1 MRLAWKVFLS
11 TSLVMVVLVGI
22 AAWSLRAV
30 NEFVHVNATIIGR
43 SVPALRLESSLRE
56 TMLSLLRLESRWTVL
71 RDPGYGALWN
81 ERADRTGEDLER
93 LGALL
98 TTADEVRWFR
108 KSRDSFTAYRG
119 LVRAEHD
126 VGPDRRP
133 VTGIPGSRLAA
144 GRTDLALGRLTDAT
158 HAAFRQSHDAARTLE
173 ERTWSVV
180 LIALPAAVLAGLLG
194 AGLVALGMAR
204 SLRQLST
211 AASEIAAGTFPEPV
225 PVSGSDE
232 IGQLG
237 TAFNRMA
244 HELGEL
250 DRMKEEFFAHIS
262 HELRTPLTAVREAT
276 NLLRDGIPGPLAPKQ
291 ARLVDII
298 RASSERVLGLVNQIL
313 ELSRLQAGLLAYDRR
328 WVDLDK
334 VVGRA
339 LEELRPEAEA
349 HGLALERN
357 GSPPAGGV
365 IGDEQRLLQVVVNLV
380 SNAIKF
386 TPAGGSVC
394 VRTAERGGEVEI
406 VVEDTGVG
414 ISPEALPRVFDRYWQ
429 PVGARGGSGLGLA
442 IVKSIVLAHGGT
454 VHAESSPGAGTR
466 FSVRLPRRGEAA
478 A

>member
-30 NEFVHVNATIIGR
+30 NEFVHVNATIIAR
-43 SVPALRLESSLRE
+43 SMPALRLETSVRESL
-56 TMLSLLRLESRWTVL
+56 LSLLRLESRWTVL
-71 RDPGYGALWN
+71 RDPGYATLWN
-81 ERADRTGEDLER
+81 ERADRTGQDIDR
-93 LGALL
+93 LGSLL
-98 TTADEVRWFR
+98 TTADELKYFR
-108 KSRDSFTAYRG
+108 KSRESFTAYRG
-119 LVRAEHD
+119 LVQADRD
-126 VGPDRRP
+126 GGPARSA
-133 VTGIPGSRLAA
+133 VPGTPAARLAA
-144 GRTDLALGRLTDAT
+144 SRTDVALGRLTDAT
-158 HAAFRQSHDAARTLE
+158 HATLRQSHDDARALE

-180 LIALPAAVLAGLLG
+180 LTALPAAVLAGLLG

-204 SLRQLST
+204 SLRRLST
-211 AASEIAAGTFPEPV
+211 AASEIAGGSFPDPV
-225 PVSGSDE
+225 PVTGSDE

-237 TAFNRMA
+237 VAFNRMA

-291 ARLVDII
+291 ARLVEII

-339 LEELRPEAEA
+339 LDELRPEAEA
-349 HGLALERN
+349 HGLVLEHN
-357 GSPPAGGV
+357 GNPPAGGV
-365 IGDEQRLLQVVVNLV
+365 IGDEERLLQVVVNLV

-386 TPAGGSVC
+386 TPAGGSVR
-394 VRTAERGGEVEI
+394 VETAERGAEVEI

-414 ISPEALPRVFDRYWQ
+414 ISPEALPRVFDRFWQ
-429 PVGARGGSGLGLA
+429 PDGARGGSGLGLA
-442 IVKSIVLAHGGT
+442 IVKSIVLAHGGA
-454 VHAESSPGAGTR
+454 VHAESSPGTGSR

-478 A
+478 

>member
-22 AAWSLRAV
+22 AAWSVRAV
-30 NEFVHVNATIIGR
+30 KQFVHVNATIIGR
-43 SVPALRLESSLRE
+43 SVPALRLETSLRE
-56 TMLSLLRLESRWTVL
+56 SMLSLLRLESRWSVL

-81 ERADRTGEDLER
+81 ERADRAERDLER
-93 LGALL
+93 LAFLLSTPEEARYLRKARAEFAL
-98 TTADEVRWFR
+98 
-108 KSRDSFTAYRG
+108 YRG
-119 LVRAEHD
+119 LVAGEHD
-126 VGPDRRP
+126 AGGRP
-133 VTGIPGSRLAA
+133 TAVAPSSRPAA
-144 GRTDLALGRLTDAT
+144 TRTDVVLGRLTDAT
-158 HAAFRQSHDAARTLE
+158 YSALDRSHEEARTLE
-173 ERTWSVV
+173 HRTWSVV
-180 LIALPAAVLAGLLG
+180 FTALPAAVLSGLLG
-194 AGLVALGMAR
+194 AALVALGMAR
-204 SLRQLST
+204 SLRRLSA
-211 AASEIAAGTFPEPV
+211 AASEIAHGAFSNRV
-225 PVSGSDE
+225 PVTGADE
-232 IGQLG
+232 IAQVA

-244 HELGEL
+244 QELGEV

-276 NLLRDGIPGPLAPKQ
+276 NLLRDGIPGPLSAKQ
-291 ARLVDII
+291 ARLVEII
-298 RASSERVLGLVNQIL
+298 RASSERVLRLVNQIL

-365 IGDEQRLLQVVVNLV
+365 IGDEERLLQVVVNLV

-386 TPAGGSVC
+386 TPPGGSVR
-394 VRTAERGGEVEI
+394 VDTTQRGDEVEI

-414 ISPEALPRVFDRYWQ
+414 IPPDALPRVFDRYWQ
-429 PVGARGGSGLGLA
+429 PPGARGGSGLGLA
-442 IVKSIVLAHGGT
+442 IVKSIVLAHGGA
-454 VHAESSPGAGTR
+454 VQAESNPGAGTR
-466 FSVRLPRRGEAA
+466 FSVRLPRRGAA